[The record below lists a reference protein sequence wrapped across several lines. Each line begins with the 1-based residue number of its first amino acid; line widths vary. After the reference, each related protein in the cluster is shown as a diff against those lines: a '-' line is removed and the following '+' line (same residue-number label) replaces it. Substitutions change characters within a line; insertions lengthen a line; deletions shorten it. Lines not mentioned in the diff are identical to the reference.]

1 MTLRGGAGV
10 HQAAAQGEAAQVDPI
25 NPTFKA
31 PGTKRLKQKN
41 DELLSSFAFKI
52 NLRRYTM
59 GPETDFVLVSCGG
72 AGMPEAG
79 AYTRPLF
86 SST

>member
-1 MTLRGGAGV
+1 M
-10 HQAAAQGEAAQVDPI
+10 AARHAARHHGRAVQVDP
-25 NPTFKA
+25 TKATVKA
-31 PGTKRLKQKN
+31 PGTKRLKLNHDK
-41 DELLSSFAFKI
+41 LLSRLAFNF

-59 GPETDFVLVSCGG
+59 AERF
-72 AGMPEAG
+72 GMEGLKAG